1 MGLLPILPPSLP
13 LWRAH
18 FAPDFELEAAY
29 EAAEDGRGREGGR
42 ASSGSESDWAGSAH
56 QKVKPRSLARSFVCR
71 SHALAGESFK
81 SPPLL
86 PSLRC
91 SPSLP
96 LPLYPWKI
104 FKAVWGTYVG

>member
-1 MGLLPILPPSLP
+1 MGVSRIGLALHTKKLSL
-13 LWRAH
+13 A
-18 FAPDFELEAAY
+18 
-29 EAAEDGRGREGGR
+29 
-42 ASSGSESDWAGSAH
+42 
-56 QKVKPRSLARSFVCR
+56 RSLVRSFVCR

-81 SPPLL
+81 SPPSL

-104 FKAVWGTYVG
+104 FKAVWGTYMG